1 MTTTPTIVELRL
13 GGMTCASCAARI
25 EKRLNRLDGVEA
37 QVNYA
42 TETATV
48 VADPTVATDEL
59 IGAVQAIGYTATLAA
74 PTADTDGAGAGRS
87 DGHVDEHDAR
97 LRAMRQR
104 LLVSHRADGA
114 GAGAGDGPPRC
125 SSTAGSGCR

>member
-1 MTTTPTIVELRL
+1 MTAAAGRDALDTVDVAERELDLDL

-48 VADPTVATDEL
+48 VADPSVPTDDL
-59 IGAVQAIGYTATLAA
+59 IGAVEAIGYTATLAA
-74 PTADTDGAGAGRS
+74 PPSDTTGGGTGER
-87 DGHVDEHDAR
+87 HVDEHDAR
-97 LRAMRQR
+97 LQSLRQR
-104 LLVSHRADGA
+104 RIVSTLLTA
-114 GAGAGDGPPRC
+114 PC
-125 SSTAGSGCR
+125 SRWR

>member
-25 EKRLNRLDGVEA
+25 EKRLNRLEGVEA

-48 VADPTVATDEL
+48 VADPTVAS
-59 IGAVQAIGYTATLAA
+59 
-74 PTADTDGAGAGRS
+74 R
-87 DGHVDEHDAR
+87 
-97 LRAMRQR
+97 
-104 LLVSHRADGA
+104 RADRR
-114 GAGAGDGPPRC
+114 GPGHRLHRHPRR
-125 SSTAGSGCR
+125 TDRRHRRRRRRAQ